1 MRQSKRDS
9 LPAAGRLDSAR
20 NDGVARPSRE
30 FRVPQKAA
38 TKLLGFFC
46 DRFRRENFSFLDQQH
61 EAWSVFYR
69 DVGKNLAV
77 QFDSGGLQAVNE
89 LAVSNAVQTSGCS
102 DTLNPQ
108 AAILPLLDAA
118 IAKRVAICAVRGFLR
133 RLVEFALSEEKTFSP
148 LKIFLAPCP
157 ALGAAFYASHGF
169 CSF

>member
-38 TKLLGFFC
+38 TKLLGFLC
-46 DRFRRENFSFLDQQH
+46 DRLRRESFSFLDQQH

-69 DVGKNLAV
+69 YVGKNLAV
-77 QFDSGGLQAVNE
+77 QFDSGGFQAVNE
-89 LAVSNAVQTSGCS
+89 LAVSNAVQTSGSS

-108 AAILPLLDAA
+108 AALMTLLNPAR
-118 IAKRVAICAVRGFLR
+118 AKRVANRSIDGFLR
-133 RLVEFALSEEKTFSP
+133 ELIELAQGEEKTV
-148 LKIFLAPCP
+148 
-157 ALGAAFYASHGF
+157 
-169 CSF
+169 